1 MSQIAFLI
9 SKLSEQF
16 VQKAS
21 SPQLLV
27 TVKQLEAE
35 LQVPRLPGVTHS
47 GTAKVAVV
55 LPAAEFHSTS
65 SSAGFSAAPAIN
77 CPEES
82 IAVGTAEHSTTT
94 YPAQQPV
101 SAVVRQELHEAIATQ
116 ATSLNESLKMPVV
129 EVAEVLKETPIRDL
143 KKGIG
148 INDRFTFINDLFQG
162 DEQVYEKSIRAINNF
177 RIYAEAEFWISR
189 ELSAKLGWN
198 PEHHTT
204 QQFYHLVKRRFT

>member
-35 LQVPRLPGVTHS
+35 LQVPRPPGVTHS

-65 SSAGFSAAPAIN
+65 SSAGFSDVPVIDWKEETLVVESAQRAAKAI
-77 CPEES
+77 S
-82 IAVGTAEHSTTT
+82 
-94 YPAQQPV
+94 AQQPV
-101 SAVVRQELHEAIATQ
+101 SAALRQELHEAIATPV
-116 ATSLNESLKMPVV
+116 TSLNESLKMSVV
-129 EVAEVLKETPIRDL
+129 EVAEVLQETPVRDL
-143 KKGIG
+143 KKAIG
-148 INDRFTFINDLFQG
+148 INDRFTFINELFHG
-162 DEQVYEKSIRAINNF
+162 DEQVFEKSIRTLNNF

-189 ELSAKLGWN
+189 
-198 PEHHTT
+198 
-204 QQFYHLVKRRFT
+204 